1 MSVSFEIGILPNRP
15 VSECLSLARQAEE
28 CGYGGVWVADSQ
40 CVMRDA
46 YILLSQIALQTS
58 HIQVAAGVTNA
69 ITRHPA
75 VLASSWA
82 TMDEVSRGRAVLGI
96 GVGESAIHTLGLK
109 PDRLAALE
117 KKIILLRALMK
128 GQEVEYEGRSFR
140 LTWCDSEVPI
150 VMACSGPKSLQ
161 LGGAGIENIEQLDGS
176 SVAGYVDFAPPAH
189 FLNWILADVSLDR
202 TPDIQPVR
210 DDLAR
215 LGLLLSG
222 EVDAG
227 LFSSAVSP
235 VYLETFG
242 LNKLSSPAE
251 LLQFPITGLTTE
263 MSVIEQQP
271 ELVEALVAAHA
282 EALALLHK
290 DVDFICST
298 IKEMPLLGDPAGLI
312 PTLRGALTEDGH
324 VTESVGLS
332 SLRRMAQSMGSG
344 SSSLGHSALFDFS
357 ALNRFLN

>member
-1 MSVSFEIGILPNRP
+1 MNRQLLLGFKAFDVHELLCHFAARKAGYYQRRGLNVLLRDITFTGYEHSSLP
-15 VSECLSLARQAEE
+15 VFSTAC
-28 CGYGGVWVADSQ
+28 
-40 CVMRDA
+40 
-46 YILLSQIALQTS
+46 
-58 HIQVAAGVTNA
+58 AAG
-69 ITRHPA
+69 
-75 VLASSWA
+75 L
-82 TMDEVSRGRAVLGI
+82 MDILSGKE
-96 GVGESAIHTLGLK
+96 K
-109 PDRLAALE
+109 RL
-117 KKIILLRALMK
+117 LL
-128 GQEVEYEGRSFR
+128 V
-140 LTWCDSEVPI
+140 
-150 VMACSGPKSLQ
+150 VMQRPLFW
-161 LGGAGIENIEQLDGS
+161 LFGGAGIENIEQLDGS
-176 SVAGYVDFAPPAH
+176 SVAGYVDFTPPAH

-235 VYLETFG
+235 AYLETCG

-251 LLQFPITGLTTE
+251 LLQFPTTGLTTE
-263 MSVIEQQP
+263 ISVIEQQP

-282 EALALLHK
+282 EALALLRK

-324 VTESVGLS
+324 VTESVARS
-332 SLRRMAQSMGSG
+332 SLQRMAQSMGCG